1 MGVYCNCHQTCQV
14 VESWRTPTALWL
26 KEGPLFSVP
35 SNAAN
40 GDSLTSGVSEK
51 PVLCALLLR
60 VVVAETISFSTT
72 A

>member
-1 MGVYCNCHQTCQV
+1 MENTNCSLAQ
-14 VESWRTPTALWL
+14 
-26 KEGPLFSVP
+26 EGPLFSVP
-35 SNAAN
+35 SDAAN